1 MCFLAY
7 FGHVVY
13 SFGQHLKCRDPR
25 KSLEVRKVVVD
36 RLGVNPDCQKRRGS
50 LLKCFAIIFRLTI
63 MVSS

>member
-7 FGHVVY
+7 FCHVFY

-36 RLGVNPDCQKRRGS
+36 RLGVNSDCHRRRGS
-50 LLKCFAIIFRLTI
+50 CFAIIFRFTI
-63 MVSS
+63 MISS